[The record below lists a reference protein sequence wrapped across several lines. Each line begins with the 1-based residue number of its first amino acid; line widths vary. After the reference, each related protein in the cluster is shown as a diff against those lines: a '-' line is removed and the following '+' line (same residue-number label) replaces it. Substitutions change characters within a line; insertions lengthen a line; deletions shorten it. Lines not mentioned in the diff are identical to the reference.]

1 MKPLM
6 RYRELLSAALAGEH
20 LPICPVAAWRHHPIL
35 DQDGDELAEA
45 TLAGQARFDFDLVKI
60 TPASTWQSRD
70 HGLMDRWAGDG
81 IGRREIT
88 ATVVQTPEDWRRLR
102 RLDPWDGFS
111 GNILQAARTVRRALD
126 PEIPVLA
133 TVFNPI
139 FQATQLAGLERLRHH
154 AQAHR
159 PQLEQGLATLRAN
172 TVAVIEQLV
181 ELRLDGVFLASQHA
195 GRTTLAPESYA
206 SLALADDRACLDA
219 APLPF
224 NILHLHGPEVDWE
237 LFCDLDS
244 ASIHYDAAERNPD
257 PVSFA
262 RRLTGGLA
270 TGPHPQGTILHGT
283 AEALIAEVIALRR
296 DMLGHRFFLAPGC
309 ALPLAVPEPQVDAL
323 VQAARRP
330 LPEIL
335 P

>member
-1 MKPLM
+1 M
-6 RYRELLSAALAGEH
+6 RYRELLSAALAGEC
-20 LPICPVAAWRHHPIL
+20 LPISPVSAWRHHPIL
-35 DQDGDELAEA
+35 DQDGDALAAA
-45 TLAGQARFDFDLVKI
+45 TLADQARFDFDLVKI

-70 HGLMDRWAGDG
+70 HGLMDRWAGDS

-88 ATVVQTPEDWRRLR
+88 TTVIRIPEDWRRLR
-102 RLDPWDGFS
+102 RLHPWNGFS
-111 GNILQAARTVRRALD
+111 GNILRAVRAVRRALD

-139 FQATQLAGLERLRHH
+139 FQAAQLAGLERLRHH
-154 AQAHR
+154 AQAYR
-159 PQLEQGLATLRAN
+159 PQLEQGLAILRAN
-172 TVAVIEQLV
+172 TLAVIEQLV

-195 GRTTLAPESYA
+195 GRTRLTPASYA

-224 NILHLHGPEVDWE
+224 NILHLHGPEIDWE

-244 ASIHYDAAERNPD
+244 VSIHYDAAERNPD

-262 RRLTGGLA
+262 RHLTGGLA
-270 TGPHPQGTILHGT
+270 TGPHPQGTILRGT
-283 AEALIAEVIALRR
+283 AETLMAEVIALRR
-296 DMLGHRFFLAPGC
+296 NMAEHRFFLAPGC
-309 ALPLAVPEPQVDAL
+309 ALPLAVPERQVETL

-330 LPEIL
+330 LSEIRS
-335 P
+335 